1 MSNIEPLLNAV
12 DTLVELIREYD
23 DAQSRTE
30 EEALIESINN
40 QADYISGII
49 VGIRSMKDGSC

>member
-12 DTLVELIREYD
+12 DILVDLIRAYD

-30 EEALIESINN
+30 EEALIESINS

-49 VGIRSMKDGSC
+49 VGIRSIKDGSC